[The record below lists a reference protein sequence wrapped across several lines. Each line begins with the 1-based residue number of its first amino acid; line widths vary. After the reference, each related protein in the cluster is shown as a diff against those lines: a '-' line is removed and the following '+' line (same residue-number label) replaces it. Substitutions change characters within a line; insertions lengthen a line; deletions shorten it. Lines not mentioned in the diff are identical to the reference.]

1 MSDKKVR
8 KEDGLDL
15 LMRALG
21 TNDGGRAIMDQESA
35 GQQSFVSSDTL
46 PTDLRGKEVLEAEGV
61 KFLGP
66 VEGDDIF
73 QYVELPEG
81 WKKVPTDHSMWSNL
95 VDGAGRIWASIFYK
109 AAFYDRSA
117 HASARKPEDE

>member
-15 LMRALG
+15 FMRALG

-46 PTDLRGKEVLEAEGV
+46 PTDLRGKEILEAAGV
-61 KFLGP
+61 KFLGV
-66 VEGDDIF
+66 VEDDDMF
-73 QYVELPEG
+73 QYVELPDG

-95 VDGAGRIWASIFYK
+95 VDEQGRVRASIFYK
-109 AAFYDRSA
+109 GAFYDRSA
-117 HASARKPEDE
+117 HASATKIE